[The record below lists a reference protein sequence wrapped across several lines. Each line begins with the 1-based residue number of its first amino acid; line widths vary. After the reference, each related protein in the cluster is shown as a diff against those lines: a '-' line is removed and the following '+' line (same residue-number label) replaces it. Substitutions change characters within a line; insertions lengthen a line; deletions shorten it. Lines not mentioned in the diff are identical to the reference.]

1 MPTLGTAIAG
11 TVEEKKEDPRT
22 AAKQPSPPIETLP
35 IPPLAAALP
44 KAVVPK
50 SAEEKK
56 KQEDALEVQ
65 TLGSA
70 AAKLLPESVKEENK
84 EEKSATPLLND
95 NDQRCYA
102 ARFSDLKGAA
112 PLTHYATVGVAQGR
126 LGTCA
131 KELTDYEA
139 QTYLETFP
147 ELSQKYGR
155 DSKASWDQARKH
167 YSEVGYLNV
176 HFSAAMKADKK

>member
-1 MPTLGTAIAG
+1 MPTLGTAVAG
-11 TVEEKKEDPRT
+11 SVEEKKEDKKD
-22 AAKQPSPPIETLP
+22 KQPSPPLETLA
-35 IPPLAAALP
+35 IPPADKALP
-44 KAVVPK
+44 KATVAK
-50 SAEEKK
+50 SAEEAK
-56 KQEDALEVQ
+56 KQEDGLVVQ

-70 AAKLLPESVKEENK
+70 AAKLLPENTKDDAK

-176 HFSAAMKADKK
+176 KFSASMKADKK

>member
-11 TVEEKKEDPRT
+11 TVEDKKEDPKT

-35 IPPLAAALP
+35 IPPLAAVIP

-126 LGTCA
+126 L
-131 KELTDYEA
+131 
-139 QTYLETFP
+139 
-147 ELSQKYGR
+147 
-155 DSKASWDQARKH
+155 
-167 YSEVGYLNV
+167 
-176 HFSAAMKADKK
+176 

>member
-1 MPTLGTAIAG
+1 MGPAGLPAAPKANPTA
-11 TVEEKKEDPRT
+11 EE
-22 AAKQPSPPIETLP
+22 AAK
-35 IPPLAAALP
+35 
-44 KAVVPK
+44 
-50 SAEEKK
+50 AEEKAANA
-56 KQEDALEVQ
+56 DA
-65 TLGSA
+65 GSA
-70 AAKLLPESVKEENK
+70 ASKLLPESTAEENK
-84 EEKSATPLLND
+84 EEKSATPLLSD

-147 ELSQKYGR
+147 ALARKFGR
-155 DSKASWDQARKH
+155 DTKASWDQARKH
-167 YSEVGYLNV
+167 YATEGYLNV
-176 HFSAAMKADKK
+176 TYNVPMKGADKK